1 MAMMKRM
8 KLTHH
13 FDNHHDPV
21 SLSLTHS
28 FFVWF
33 VDCLAFVRVC
43 VLVFCFFSFCFFAT
57 PFCFMFFFSLV
68 FAFMLFCFSVCWLNN
83 VVFFFCLSLLIFFFF
98 LFVLSQWLEDVFPPQ
113 FSVFN
118 SVPPVRPAR
127 QQRITEVSYTLFSIK
142 TKT

>member
-57 PFCFMFFFSLV
+57 PFCFMFFF
-68 FAFMLFCFSVCWLNN
+68 FFGFCFYAFL
-83 VVFFFCLSLLIFFFF
+83 FFCLLVKQRSFFFLSLSFDFFF
-98 LFVLSQWLEDVFPPQ
+98 LFVCAFTV
-113 FSVFN
+113 
-118 SVPPVRPAR
+118 A
-127 QQRITEVSYTLFSIK
+127 
-142 TKT
+142 